1 MVIAVDFDGTIVEH
15 AYPKIGKPI
24 PFAIDVL
31 KKLQYEEH
39 HLLILWT
46 VREGDLLNNALAYC
60 KRFGLVFYAV
70 NKNYPE
76 ENPGIEP
83 RKVNADLY
91 IDDKNIGGI
100 PDWGIIYNMLKTDS
114 NDGWDVNDYVNNKMT
129 RKKKNFFIRL
139 GEALDKAQGRSY

>member
-1 MVIAVDFDGTIVEH
+1 MIIAVDFDGTIVEH

-31 KKLQYEEH
+31 KKLQHEEH

-46 VREGDLLNNALAYC
+46 VREGEMLNDALAYC
-60 KRFGLVFYAV
+60 KHSGLEFYAV
-70 NKNYPE
+70 NNNYPE

-100 PDWGIIYNMLKTDS
+100 PDWGLIYNLVKTGS
-114 NDGWDVNDYVNNKMT
+114 NDSWDVNDYVLNNKAK
-129 RKKKNFFIRL
+129 KKKNFLIRL
-139 GEALDKAQGRSY
+139 GETWDMAKGRRY